1 MTSPISPRRPVVREP
16 LSRLH
21 VLGLAI
27 CVLAAFVARVG
38 VRLLSG
44 PDEYRMGAYDFYL
57 RIAQTWVEGFGFCV
71 EPSFQCSLR
80 MPLYPM
86 LLAPFVATGRLYPW
100 LVVLQ
105 AAMGAALVLVAWAM
119 ARPLFGHRA
128 ALVAA
133 VLAAVNP
140 YAVVH
145 DTALQDTVLVN
156 LLVGLGSLVLL
167 HAGRTR
173 RESLGEAGYWLSGAL
188 LGLAVMTT
196 GRVALLLPAAGL
208 WVLVSGRHS
217 LSTALRNAI
226 LVALPAT
233 LLIGGWVVRNW
244 TLTGAPVLTTESGE
258 SLWAANNAW
267 TFDYLPT
274 RSIDLAVGR
283 SYTELQGA
291 ELEAF
296 RPLIGYELKS
306 DRFLGQLGW
315 TWIRQHPSTAAWR
328 AVRKVWM
335 PLNGRIS
342 PARGASDSFGYA
354 AFFMPVH
361 LAAFVG
367 LVSAWRR
374 SAAHQMMP
382 YLLAGFLVTTAVYW
396 SHTSHKSLIDVWLFV
411 YAAGAVSAAW
421 GRGRR
426 TESGG

>member
-173 RESLGEAGYWLSGAL
+173 RESLGEAGYWLAGAV
-188 LGLAVMTT
+188 LGLAVLATA
-196 GRVALLLPAAGL
+196 RVALLLPAAGV
-208 WVLVSGRHS
+208 WVLVSGRRN
-217 LSTALRNAI
+217 LPTALRNAL

-233 LLIGGWVVRNW
+233 ILIGGWMVRNW
-244 TLTGAPVLTTESGE
+244 TLVGAPILTTESGE
-258 SLWAANNAW
+258 SFWGANNEL
-267 TFDYLPT
+267 TFDYLPN
-274 RSIDLAVGR
+274 RSIDLAVSR
-283 SYTELQGA
+283 SYDTLPPDQAATYQLLGGRER
-291 ELEAF
+291 EA
-296 RPLIGYELKS
+296 
-306 DRFLGQLGW
+306 DRFVGRLGW
-315 TWIRQHPSTAAWR
+315 VWVRQHPGTTAWR
-328 AVRKVWM
+328 AARKVWM
-335 PLNGRIS
+335 VVNGRIS
-342 PARGASDSFGYA
+342 PVRSARDSFGYA

-361 LAAFVG
+361 LAAFIG
-367 LVSAWRR
+367 FGAAWRR
-374 SAAHQMMP
+374 SAAHQMVP

-396 SHTSHKSLIDVWLFV
+396 AHTSHKSLIDVWLFV
-411 YAAGAVSAAW
+411 YAAGALSSL
-421 GRGRR
+421 
-426 TESGG
+426 TEP